1 MKECLW
7 TPSRVDKEQRGHTVA
22 GKAALAVEPLDEGD
36 VHRVSRRTANE
47 KLAGRAPAGDNQGLV
62 EFACECMNADCER
75 TVRVPLYVYCR
86 MVEAGDQYLVQAGH
100 HAFARNRTIVT
111 LGLMRIE
118 ERV

>member
-1 MKECLW
+1 M
-7 TPSRVDKEQRGHTVA
+7 PA
-22 GKAALAVEPLDEGD
+22 KAQLPAEELDEGD
-36 VHRVSRRTANE
+36 AHRVARRAANE
-47 KLAGRAPAGDNQGLV
+47 KLATGDPPGDNQGLV
-62 EFACECMNADCER
+62 EFACECMDAECER
-75 TVRVPLYVYCR
+75 LVRVPLYVYRR

>member
-1 MKECLW
+1 MDAE
-7 TPSRVDKEQRGHTVA
+7 
-22 GKAALAVEPLDEGD
+22 
-36 VHRVSRRTANE
+36 
-47 KLAGRAPAGDNQGLV
+47 
-62 EFACECMNADCER
+62 CER
-75 TVRVPLYVYCR
+75 LVRVPLYVYRR

>member
-1 MKECLW
+1 MASKAEL
-7 TPSRVDKEQRGHTVA
+7 PVDE
-22 GKAALAVEPLDEGD
+22 LDEGGA
-36 VHRVSRRTANE
+36 HRVARRTANE
-47 KLAGRAPAGDNQGLV
+47 KLATGDPAGDNQGLV
-62 EFACECMNADCER
+62 EFACECMNAECER
-75 TVRVPLYVYCR
+75 LVRVPLYVYRR

>member
-1 MKECLW
+1 MA
-7 TPSRVDKEQRGHTVA
+7 T
-22 GKAALAVEPLDEGD
+22 KAALALEPLDEGEA
-36 VHRVSRRTANE
+36 HRDARRAANE
-47 KLAGRAPAGDNQGLV
+47 KLASGTPAGDNQGLV

-118 ERV
+118 ERA